1 MRAYFRYHQV
11 DWAVVGLCFARFPH
25 SLIHILILILPQNI
39 TTNKAMTEAEINVGM
54 GDGMAD
60 VEMEAIAIG
69 MDEEGTPTGGTEDKE
84 EKEKD
89 LL

>member
-1 MRAYFRYHQV
+1 
-11 DWAVVGLCFARFPH
+11 
-25 SLIHILILILPQNI
+25 
-39 TTNKAMTEAEINVGM
+39 MTEAEINVVM

-89 LL
+89 LLWTKAHSHHYKGWNCIEERYYEFELGLCQ

>member
-1 MRAYFRYHQV
+1 
-11 DWAVVGLCFARFPH
+11 
-25 SLIHILILILPQNI
+25 
-39 TTNKAMTEAEINVGM
+39 MTEAEINVVM

-69 MDEEGTPTGGTEDKE
+69 MDEEATGGTEDKGG
-84 EKEKD
+84 KEKD